1 MLYGFNIAI
10 IQIWRKLVKSNSK
23 ISVSYNL
30 PGKGA
35 EKTGKFPPKKGLY
48 PSCGGAFGENDGDIA
63 KLPFQ
68 IGVANARFFKSF
80 VEMPDKMYKIQG
92 D

>member
-30 PGKGA
+30 PGRWG
-35 EKTGKFPPKKGLY
+35 GKPGNFPPEKGLN
-48 PSCGGAFGENDGDIA
+48 SASGGAFSENDEEIA
-63 KLPFQ
+63 KFS
-68 IGVANARFFKSF
+68 I
-80 VEMPDKMYKIQG
+80 DKPPEILYLIAHQ
-92 D
+92 

>member
-30 PGKGA
+30 PGRRG
-35 EKTGKFPPKKGLY
+35 GKPGNFPPERGLN
-48 PSCGGAFGENDGDIA
+48 PVCDGAFGENDEEFAKISIDKPPEILYLIA
-63 KLPFQ
+63 Q
-68 IGVANARFFKSF
+68 
-80 VEMPDKMYKIQG
+80 Q
-92 D
+92 

>member
-63 KLPFQ
+63 K
-68 IGVANARFFKSF
+68 ISI
-80 VEMPDKMYKIQG
+80 DKPPEILYLIPQQQNNKTR
-92 D
+92 

>member
-63 KLPFQ
+63 K
-68 IGVANARFFKSF
+68 ISI
-80 VEMPDKMYKIQG
+80 DKPPEILYLIAQQQNNETR
-92 D
+92 